1 MKKRDLIVAGVALA
15 GSVVGMVNMQAAYA
29 AINCTA
35 GTASTPMTCSSS
47 TGSSSY
53 LAEELTFTGSN
64 GVQMGTSDAATGVQ
78 LCGSHISGKNAYGL
92 TTDGGSME
100 VKSGGTGTGVG
111 AGGCS

>member
-35 GTASTPMTCSSS
+35 GTASTPMTCSGS
-47 TGSSSY
+47 TGSY
-53 LAEELTFTGSN
+53 LAEALTFTGSN
-64 GVQMGTSDAATGVQ
+64 GVQMGTNDAATGVQ

-100 VKSGGTGTGVG
+100 VKSGGTAIAVG